1 MKQMTL
7 DLDESQQRPII
18 MLGNGLDALLDTGA
32 LIPVWVGEES
42 VLTRG
47 LKAQLVKRTV
57 PFFGFGGKTYGNLY
71 KVTIQVGELL
81 YPNMHIIACHEWNAS
96 FHMILRATMFSN
108 LIYEIDEYNHK
119 FNVTVP
125 DSESSIRHLKI
136 VDKNGKIYVLC
147 SSEENT

>member
-57 PFFGFGGKTYGNLY
+57 PFFFFFVKTYGNLY

-81 YPNMHIIACHEWNAS
+81 YPNMHIIACNEWNAS
-96 FHMILRATMFSN
+96 FHMILSATMFSN

>member
-57 PFFGFGGKTYGNLY
+57 
-71 KVTIQVGELL
+71 
-81 YPNMHIIACHEWNAS
+81 
-96 FHMILRATMFSN
+96 R
-108 LIYEIDEYNHK
+108 
-119 FNVTVP
+119 
-125 DSESSIRHLKI
+125 
-136 VDKNGKIYVLC
+136 
-147 SSEENT
+147 

>member
-81 YPNMHIIACHEWNAS
+81 DPDMHVIACNEWNAS
-96 FHMILRATMFSN
+96 FHMILSATMFSN

>member
-7 DLDESQQRPII
+7 DLDKNQHRPIV
-18 MLGNGLDALLDTGA
+18 MLHNGLKALLDTGA
-32 LIPVWVGEES
+32 LLPIWVGEE
-42 VLTRG
+42 LILING
-47 LKAQLVKRTV
+47 LGGQLVKRNV
-57 PFFGFGGKTYGNLY
+57 SFFGFGGKAYGNLY

-81 YPNMHIIACHEWNAS
+81 YPNMHIIACNEWNAS
-96 FHMILRATMFSN
+96 FHMILSATMFSN

-147 SSEENT
+147 SSEKNT

>member
-47 LKAQLVKRTV
+47 LKA
-57 PFFGFGGKTYGNLY
+57 
-71 KVTIQVGELL
+71 
-81 YPNMHIIACHEWNAS
+81 
-96 FHMILRATMFSN
+96 
-108 LIYEIDEYNHK
+108 
-119 FNVTVP
+119 
-125 DSESSIRHLKI
+125 
-136 VDKNGKIYVLC
+136 
-147 SSEENT
+147 